1 MNDDQIR
8 ATVLEALLEVA
19 PDVDAATLDPTIA
32 FRDQFDFD
40 SMDYLNF
47 VIALHQR
54 LGVDIPE
61 RDYPQLNGIDAA
73 VSYLQAHLSDST
85 TSR

>member
-1 MNDDQIR
+1 MNHEDLRKI
-8 ATVLEALLEVA
+8 VLDSLLEVA
-19 PDVDAATLDPTIA
+19 PDVEASALDPAQA

-47 VIALHQR
+47 VIALHHH

-61 RDYPQLNGIDAA
+61 SDYPQLASLDGAVRYLEPRLSESAA
-73 VSYLQAHLSDST
+73 T
-85 TSR
+85 